1 MKVKGEDEVVNDH
14 CGTKHWVAPEIEEKL
29 MYSPI
34 KADRWSS
41 GQVLLYL
48 LERLREEGH
57 GSEYDREEANH
68 T

>member
-14 CGTKHWVAPEIEEKL
+14 CGTKGWVAPEIEEKL

-34 KADRWSS
+34 KADQWSS